1 MSVLPC
7 SNQKLF
13 RPKHHVSLYSQFA
26 RIVLAHSSPHSP
38 RFRLKRWRIST
49 KLKNPD
55 VLSKKR
61 DFSQRNEAFPLTKM
75 GFCPPKNMG
84 FPTNKNTFG
93 NFPPKKYHR
102 PDFVHEISQTPFT
115 PHRALNKTL
124 GDFTFPPGLGPRLV
138 QPQLPA
144 AHQRQ
149 RALHGGRRGEGVA
162 AEDQRQVPGRGDP
175 LGEDLWGTSP
185 GGYLVVHYPRIV
197 ESWVSSPYS

>member
-1 MSVLPC
+1 MFSPKIVISPKEMRLSP
-7 SNQKLF
+7 SRKWDFVRQKTWDFQPTKIHLG
-13 RPKHHVSLYSQFA
+13 
-26 RIVLAHSSPHSP
+26 
-38 RFRLKRWRIST
+38 ISH
-49 KLKNPD
+49 
-55 VLSKKR
+55 
-61 DFSQRNEAFPLTKM
+61 Q
-75 GFCPPKNMG
+75 
-84 FPTNKNTFG
+84 
-93 NFPPKKYHR
+93 KKYHR